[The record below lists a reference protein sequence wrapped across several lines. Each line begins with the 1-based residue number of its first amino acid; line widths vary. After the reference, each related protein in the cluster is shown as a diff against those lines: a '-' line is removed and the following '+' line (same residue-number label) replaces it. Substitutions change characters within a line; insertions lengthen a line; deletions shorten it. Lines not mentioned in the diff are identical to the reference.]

1 MLDFGVGGLATERRR
16 QVVVEGAVP
25 SLMKVDTDRKPLISA
40 RLYNQVRMPLVL
52 ATPADAALARPRR
65 RVPLTLGRQSK
76 ASRSEAKCIRRLDD
90 ED

>member
-16 QVVVEGAVP
+16 QVVVEGGMP

-40 RLYNQVRMPLVL
+40 QLYNQVRMPLVL

-65 RVPLTLGRQSK
+65 HAPLALGR
-76 ASRSEAKCIRRLDD
+76 
-90 ED
+90 